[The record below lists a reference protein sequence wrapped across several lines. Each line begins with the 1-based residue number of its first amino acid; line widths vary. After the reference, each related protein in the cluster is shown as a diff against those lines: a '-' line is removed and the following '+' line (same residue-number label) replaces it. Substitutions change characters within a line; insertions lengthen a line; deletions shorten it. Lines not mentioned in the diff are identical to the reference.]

1 MSFFD
6 DAIAGLTISQV
17 RATVLG
23 YLQAAE
29 LKVSNWRVIGVGK
42 QMFEGFVAA
51 SQAYVASQS
60 AIVRGF
66 ASLDTSTDPGD
77 IDDYDP
83 NNQNLPPEPGFLS
96 AMGENVFGTTREKAN
111 FASGVC
117 AFLNNGTG
125 ARVLSPGS
133 VIWTW
138 TGGTPPDP
146 PPTYINTDDPDIYLD
161 GTVTVPA
168 GTSIDLP
175 VRCQVQGSI
184 GSAPANTLSLTTTL
198 VGCSSTNP
206 SAIVGNDREDAG
218 TYRTRCRQAPARLSL
233 GGPADAYAYLAV
245 KKLDGTVLLNDAVPP
260 VPTGI
265 TRVQVTQDSSTGIV
279 DAYYASDSGAANPD
293 DITAAV
299 RNTKFNAFAVP
310 DAITFTGHAA
320 TVTTIHVV
328 GTAKIKARI
337 GITAQ
342 AVAEGIVAALVEN
355 GRIIPVG
362 GVDQIANAGVVYTS
376 DLEAFAREG
385 YKGLYDVVVTTPGG
399 ASTAIAAG
407 HVPVIQSVAG
417 DGLGSGDWTVTV
429 VP

>member
-1 MSFFD
+1 MSIFS
-6 DAIAGLTISQV
+6 DAIAGLTSSQV

-23 YLQAAE
+23 YLQSVG
-29 LKVSNWRVIGVGK
+29 LNVTNWRVIGTAK
-42 QMFEGFVAA
+42 QMLEAFVAA
-51 SQAYVASQS
+51 SQGYVSSQA

-66 ASLDTSTDPGD
+66 ASLDLSTDPGD
-77 IDDYDP
+77 VDDYDP

-96 AMGENVFGTTREKAN
+96 AMGENLFGTKREAAS
-111 FASGVC
+111 FATGFCTFV
-117 AFLNNGTG
+117 NNGSG
-125 ARVLSPGS
+125 ARVLSPGG

-138 TGGTPPDP
+138 TGGTPPSP
-146 PPTYINTDDPDIYLD
+146 PPTYINTSDPSIYVD

-175 VRCQVQGSI
+175 VRCQVIGAI
-184 GSAPANTLSLTTTL
+184 GSAPAGTLSLTTTL
-198 VGCSSTNP
+198 VGCTSTNAN
-206 SAIVGNDREDAG
+206 AIVGNDREDAA
-218 TYRTRCRQAPARLSL
+218 TYRRNCRQAPARLSL

-245 KKLDGTVLLNDAVPP
+245 KTLEGDVLLNDSVPP
-260 VPTGI
+260 VPTSI

-279 DAYYASDSGAANPD
+279 NAYYASDSGAAIPD

-310 DAITFTGHAA
+310 DAITFTGFAA
-320 TVTTIHVV
+320 TPTVIHVV

-342 AVAEGIVAALVEN
+342 AVAEGIVAALVAN
-355 GRIIPVG
+355 GKTIPVG
-362 GVDQIANAGVVYTS
+362 GVDQVANAGVVYTS

-385 YKGLYDVVVTTPGG
+385 YKGLYDVVVTTPAGL
-399 ASTAIAAG
+399 STAIAEG

>member
-1 MSFFD
+1 MSLFD
-6 DAIAGLTISQV
+6 DAIAGLAISQV
-17 RATVLG
+17 RTTVLG
-23 YLQAAE
+23 YLQAAG

-51 SQAYVASQS
+51 SQAYVSSQS

-66 ASLDTSTDPGD
+66 ASLETSTDPGD
-77 IDDYDP
+77 VDDYDP
-83 NNQNLPPEPGFLS
+83 NNQDLPAAPGFLS
-96 AMGENVFGTTREKAN
+96 AMGGNFYGTTREDAN
-111 FASGVC
+111 FATGIC
-117 AFLNNGTG
+117 TFLNLGTG

-138 TGGTPPDP
+138 TVGTPPDP
-146 PPTYINTDDPDIYLD
+146 PPTYINTNDPSIYLD

-175 VRCQVQGSI
+175 VRCQVQGLI
-184 GSAPANTLSLTTTL
+184 GSAPANSLSLTTTL

-206 SAIVGNDREDAG
+206 AAIVGNDREDAA

-233 GGPADAYAYLAV
+233 GGPSDAYAYLAT
-245 KKLDGTVLLNDAVPP
+245 KTLQGAVLLNDSVPP
-260 VPTGI
+260 VPTSI

-279 DAYYASDSGAANPD
+279 DAYYASGSGAAIAD
-293 DITAAV
+293 DISAAV

-320 TVTTIHVV
+320 ITTTIHVV
-328 GTAKIKARI
+328 GTARIKSRI

-342 AVAEGIVAALVEN
+342 AVAQGIVASLVAN
-355 GRIIPVG
+355 GKTIPVG
-362 GVDQIANAGVVYTS
+362 GVDQIANAGVVYTG
-376 DLEAFAREG
+376 DLEAFARAG
-385 YKGLYDVVVTTPGG
+385 YTGVYDVVVTTPAGL
-399 ASTAIAAG
+399 STAIAAG
-407 HVPVIQSVAG
+407 HVAVIQSVAG
-417 DGLGSGDWTVTV
+417 NGLGSGDWTVTV

>member
-1 MSFFD
+1 MSLFD
-6 DAIAGLTISQV
+6 EAIAGLNISQV

-23 YLQAAE
+23 YLQAAG
-29 LKVSNWRVIGVGK
+29 LTVTNWRVIGVAK

-51 SQAYVASQS
+51 SQAYVSSES

-66 ASLDTSTDPGD
+66 ASLDTATDPGD
-77 IDDYDP
+77 VDDFDP
-83 NNQNLPPEPGFLS
+83 NNQDLPPAPGFLS
-96 AMGENVFGTTREKAN
+96 AMGQNTFGTTREEAN
-111 FASGVC
+111 FATGIC

-146 PPTYINTDDPDIYLD
+146 PPTYINTNDPDIYLD

-175 VRCQVQGSI
+175 VRCQVQGAI
-184 GSAPANTLSLTTTL
+184 GSAPAGTLSLTTTL

-206 SAIVGNDREDAG
+206 AAVVGNDREDAG
-218 TYRTRCRQAPARLSL
+218 TYRGRCRQAPARLSL
-233 GGPADAYAYLAV
+233 GGPSDAYAYLAA

-260 VPTGI
+260 VPTSI

-279 DAYYASDSGAANPD
+279 DAYYASESGAAITD

-299 RNTKFNAFAVP
+299 KNTKFNAFAVP

-328 GTAKIKARI
+328 GTARIKARI

-342 AVAEGIVAALVEN
+342 AVAEGIVASLVAN
-355 GRIIPVG
+355 AKTIPVG
-362 GVDQIANAGVVYTS
+362 GVDQVANAGVVYTG
-376 DLEAFAREG
+376 DLEAFARQG
-385 YKGLYDVVVTTPGG
+385 YKGVYDVVITTPAGL
-399 ASTAIAAG
+399 STAIAEG
-407 HVPVIQSVAG
+407 HVAVIQSVAG
-417 DGLGSGDWTVTV
+417 DGLGSDDWTITV

>member
-1 MSFFD
+1 MSLFD
-6 DAIAGLTISQV
+6 DAIAGLMISQV

-23 YLQAAE
+23 YLQAAG
-29 LKVSNWRVIGVGK
+29 LKVTNWRVVGVGK

-51 SQAYVASQS
+51 SQAYVSSQS

-77 IDDYDP
+77 VDAYDA
-83 NNQNLPPEPGFLS
+83 NNQDLPAAPGFLS
-96 AMGENVFGTTREKAN
+96 AMGANGFGTRREEAN
-111 FASGVC
+111 FATGSATFVNAGP
-117 AFLNNGTG
+117 G
-125 ARVLSPGS
+125 ARILAPGG

-138 TGGTPPDP
+138 TEGTPPDP
-146 PPTYINTDDPDIYLD
+146 PPTYINTNDPSIYLD

-168 GTSIDLP
+168 GTSIVLP
-175 VRCQVQGSI
+175 VRCQVQGAI
-184 GSAPANTLSLTTTL
+184 GSAPANSLSLTTTL
-198 VGCSSTNP
+198 VGCTSTNAN
-206 SAIVGNDREDAG
+206 AIVGNDREDAA

-245 KKLDGTVLLNDAVPP
+245 KKLDGTVLLNDSVPP
-260 VPTGI
+260 VPTSI

-279 DAYYASDSGAANPD
+279 NAYYASGSGAAIAD

-299 RNTKFNAFAVP
+299 RNTKFNALAVP
-310 DAITFTGHAA
+310 DAITFTGLAA
-320 TVTTIHVV
+320 IATTIHVV

-342 AVAEGIVAALVEN
+342 AVAQGIVASLVAN
-355 GRIIPVG
+355 GKSIPVG
-362 GVDQIANAGVVYTS
+362 GVDQIANAGVVYTR
-376 DLEAFAREG
+376 DLEAFARAG
-385 YKGLYDVVVTTPGG
+385 YSGLYDVVVTTPAGL
-399 ASTAIAAG
+399 STAIAVG

-417 DGLGSGDWTVTV
+417 NGLGSADWTVTV